1 MKRTTCGG
9 ILNFLT
15 YTLQLIAPMIFVIGA
30 YSAKAQIPARVG
42 YADTDYIFAQ
52 MPDSKQIESS
62 LKATSDQLNTL
73 ITAKDDEWRKKFSE
87 YVANQN
93 TMLEAVRD
101 NTLNE
106 IEQMQENV
114 KKLKEDAQN
123 ELQRKQQQLLIPVYQ
138 KIKKA
143 IAEVAK
149 ENGYSF
155 ILSPRVGGSSLV
167 IYSDE
172 KDDVSDLVLKKL
184 GVTPPPPAPK
194 NN

>member
-1 MKRTTCGG
+1 
-9 ILNFLT
+9 
-15 YTLQLIAPMIFVIGA
+15 
-30 YSAKAQIPARVG
+30 
-42 YADTDYIFAQ
+42 
-52 MPDSKQIESS
+52 
-62 LKATSDQLNTL
+62 LNTL
-73 ITAKDDEWRKKFSE
+73 ITAKDEEWRKKFSE

-93 TMLEAVRD
+93 TMLQAVRD
-101 NTLNE
+101 NTLSE

-155 ILSPRVGGSSLV
+155 VLSPRVGGSSLV